1 MDEAFCNFVPLKDG
15 VVFGEFNNIVNN
27 IIISKELK
35 FCDFTIGY
43 LKLLNVLRKKFQ
55 TYLSEGDSANN

>member
-1 MDEAFCNFVPLKDG
+1 MPLKDG

-35 FCDFTIGY
+35 FSDFTLGY
-43 LKLLNVLRKKFQ
+43 LELLNVLRKKFQ
-55 TYLSEGDSANN
+55 TYLSEGASANNW

>member
-35 FCDFTIGY
+35 FCDFIIGY
-43 LKLLNVLRKKFQ
+43 LELLNVLRKKFQ
-55 TYLSEGDSANN
+55 TYLSEGDSTNN

>member
-35 FCDFTIGY
+35 FSDFILGY
-43 LKLLNVLRKKFQ
+43 LELLNVLRKKFQ
-55 TYLSEGDSANN
+55 TYLSEDDSVNN